1 MVGDEQWKLL
11 EQLVQE
17 VNQQTE
23 QLKQMQEKVRD
34 LSATSRSKD
43 GMVSVTVGP
52 RGDVRTI
59 DLDPRVYRKLSPS
72 ELSASIV
79 EQIGKAARQVRGDM
93 KEVMEP
99 FVPDLPTDDLFG
111 EDMSFEA
118 FLRRPCKPPGPRPPM

>member
-1 MVGDEQWKLL
+1 MSGDEQWRLL

-23 QLKQMQEKVRD
+23 QLKQMQDKMRD

-52 RGDVRTI
+52 QGEVRTI

-79 EQIGKAARQVRGDM
+79 EQIGKAAGQVRGDM
-93 KEVMEP
+93 KELMEP
-99 FVPDLPTDDLFG
+99 FVPGLPTDDLFG
-111 EDMSFEA
+111 EAMNFEA
-118 FLRRPCKPPGPRPPM
+118 FLQRPGRSPGPRPPM